1 MIPKTINFEEKLDK
15 FTDHWSPKIIAEMN
29 DYQFKLVKIRGEF
42 VWHKHDE
49 TDEVFIVLDGEMSI
63 AFRDGT
69 VHLNQG
75 EMVVVPRGED
85 HRPVAKN
92 ECMLMV
98 IDPAGTVNT
107 GARLGAVTEIWA
119 SAVSGASST
128 LPALSRAML

>member
-75 EMVVVPRGED
+75 EMVVVPRGEE

-98 IDPAGTVNT
+98 IDPTGTVNT
-107 GARLGAVTEIWA
+107 GDAGGDMTRDSLEWI
-119 SAVSGASST
+119 
-128 LPALSRAML
+128 